1 MTLSNRPISVQHLYA
16 LERLVRAQEARASL
30 AWVWTAESAV
40 TLGST
45 PVRIALPL
53 VRDERHVVRLVLE
66 SAGAA
71 SGTVT
76 LRAGGWTGTYEVS
89 VTSASRWI
97 AEVPS
102 IWPAHAVTAEYAG
115 TGTVRLRHVA
125 ISAPLLASYPVG
137 QFVPA
142 DAALFGGLDAR
153 LAAAYRR
160 ARAGSGWCGSA
171 AVSVGLLATPLW
183 RTGKVAGGRWN
194 VTLAGTRTAGSD
206 LTTAISAAASRINDP
221 GGTGYAASLTV
232 DVDDPKATVL
242 RAGGDAAT
250 VTVTDALAAVSNPNG
265 ITPQEYLPGTQ
276 VSASALAST
285 YSAAAALLPVP
296 GVALAAPG
304 GTVYSLTGTDA
315 PIGYG
320 VAPPCADTGT
330 EGHARIE
337 IAVENLTS
345 SSATVTVTA
354 ATGKY
359 SLSVSIT
366 LAAGATGTATA
377 TGTLDTSAVVTV
389 GAKAAVAG
397 NYRVHAV
404 HVYF

>member
-1 MTLSNRPISVQHLYA
+1 MTLTNRPISVQHLYA

-40 TLGST
+40 KLSET
-45 PVRIALPL
+45 PVRIAIPL
-53 VRDERHVVRLVLE
+53 SRDERHVVRLVIE
-66 SAGAA
+66 SDGAA
-71 SGTVT
+71 AGTVT
-76 LRAGGWTGTYEVS
+76 LSSGGWTGTYEVS
-89 VTSASRWI
+89 ETEASRWI

-125 ISAPLLASYPVG
+125 ISSSLSSAYPIG

-153 LAAAYRR
+153 LVAAYRR
-160 ARAGSGWCGSA
+160 LRAGSGWCGSA
-171 AVSVGLLATPLW
+171 AVSVGLSATLLW

-206 LTTAISAAASRINDP
+206 LTTAIDIAMSRINDS
-221 GGTGYAASLTV
+221 GGTGYAANLTV
-232 DVDDPKATVL
+232 DIADPKATIQ

-250 VTVTDALAAVSNPNG
+250 VTVTDALAAVTNPNG
-265 ITPQEYLPGTQ
+265 ITPQMYSPGAL
-276 VSASALAST
+276 VSASALAAT

-296 GVALAAPG
+296 GVALAEPG

-320 VAPPCADTGT
+320 VAPPCADTGAV
-330 EGHARIE
+330 GPALVE
-337 IAVENLTS
+337 IAVENLAG

-354 ATGKY
+354 ETGSK
-359 SLSVSIT
+359 SLPASVT
-366 LAAGATGTATA
+366 LAAGATGTASA
-377 TGTLDTSAVVTV
+377 TGKLDTNAVIAVN
-389 GAKAAVAG
+389 AKASVSG